1 MTDLYCVA
9 ATCHVCGKK
18 FMARYNV
25 GDRAKVCTQPGH
37 ACKPGTKKGRKTSC
51 LEECCRSRYR
61 MGASAATMDSAIDA
75 RKVLSDEEYDKVWA
89 ASKKIRDP
97 EGVTIRFVASTGC
110 RLGEALLLR
119 AGALQWQDGPIS
131 TVRIPTLKR
140 KGRPLR
146 GVHLDNR
153 GEFAKELLEWSGALK
168 QDDVLFP
175 VARRTLQEA
184 VERILDKVKPD
195 RESLVHIFRHS
206 RASRLIAAGG
216 DWNYVRQQLGWAN
229 LEMAKRYVHTD
240 QAAVA
245 KVLGKL

>member
-1 MTDLYCVA
+1 MTDLYTVP
-9 ATCHVCGKK
+9 ATCHVCTKAFK
-18 FMARYNV
+18 ARYNV
-25 GDRAKVCTQPGH
+25 GDRAKVCTPPTH
-37 ACKPGTKKGRKTSC
+37 SCKPGTKGGRKTSC
-51 LEECCRSRYR
+51 VGDCCRSRYR
-61 MGASAATMDSAIDA
+61 LGAAAAAMDSAIDS
-75 RKVLSDEEYDKVWA
+75 RKVLSGEEYDKTWA
-89 ASKKIRDP
+89 ATKKLRDP
-97 EGVTIRFVASTGC
+97 EGITIRFISSTGC
-110 RLGEALLLR
+110 RLEEARIVR

-146 GVHLDNR
+146 GVHIDNR

-168 QDDVLFP
+168 ADELLFP

-184 VERILDKVKPD
+184 VEKILDKVKPD
-195 RESLVHIFRHS
+195 RESLVHLFRHT
-206 RASRLIAAGG
+206 RASRLIAAGA